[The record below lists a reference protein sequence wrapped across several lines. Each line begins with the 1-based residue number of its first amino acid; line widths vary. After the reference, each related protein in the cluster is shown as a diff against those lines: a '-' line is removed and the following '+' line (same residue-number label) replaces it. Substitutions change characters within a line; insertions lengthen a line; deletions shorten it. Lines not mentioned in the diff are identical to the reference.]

1 MVHKQRLCH
10 ESEAIE
16 HDGEASGEFC
26 LQVVPEMGHHLA
38 HVRDGSLLHL
48 LVDVLSL
55 EADVAALVD
64 VVGEGGEVES
74 GGGGVEGAENL
85 HQLLKDD

>member
-38 HVRDGSLLHL
+38 HARDGSLLHL

-64 VVGEGGEVES
+64 VVGEVES

>member
-26 LQVVPEMGHHLA
+26 LQVVPEMGPHA
-38 HVRDGSLLHL
+38 RDGSLLHL

-64 VVGEGGEVES
+64 VVGEVES

-85 HQLLKDD
+85 PQLLKDD

>member
-26 LQVVPEMGHHLA
+26 LQVVPEMGHDLA
-38 HVRDGSLLHL
+38 HARDGSLLHL

-64 VVGEGGEVES
+64 VVGEVES

-85 HQLLKDD
+85 PQLLKDD

>member
-10 ESEAIE
+10 ESKAID

-26 LQVVPEMGHHLA
+26 LEVVPDIGHHLA
-38 HVRDGSLLHL
+38 HAGDGSLLHL
-48 LVDVLSL
+48 LVDFLSL
-55 EADVAALVD
+55 EVDVAALVD

>member
-26 LQVVPEMGHHLA
+26 LQVVPEMGHDLA
-38 HVRDGSLLHL
+38 HARDGSLLHL

-64 VVGEGGEVES
+64 VVGEVES
-74 GGGGVEGAENL
+74 GGGVVEGAENL
-85 HQLLKDD
+85 TQLLKDD

>member
-64 VVGEGGEVES
+64 VVGEVES